1 MTHLPP
7 SEASAAGD
15 NNSGIGAADAYRMLS
30 QASAV
35 MAATL
40 DGAPASSPAP
50 PSSPDAPTPAPWTA
64 PRGVQ
69 LTGPWVAGAVYGVVP
84 AGPLAVVPEANQV
97 HTGKWYAITRGRY
110 VGVTHSTAICDAAV
124 TRVSHGLRAVYDTQ
138 YEAVQAFNDA
148 LEADLDLIEV
158 IA

>member
-7 SEASAAGD
+7 SEVAPAA
-15 NNSGIGAADAYRMLS
+15 NHAA
-30 QASAV
+30 
-35 MAATL
+35 AATPQPSPPTRPL
-40 DGAPASSPAP
+40 PLATTTLASVPPTHTACSVRPPLSWRRLSMAPLRAP
-50 PSSPDAPTPAPWTA
+50 RLLLAPPDAPTPAPWTA

-110 VGVTHSTAICDAAV
+110 VGVTHSTAICDAA
-124 TRVSHGLRAVYDTQ
+124 
-138 YEAVQAFNDA
+138 EP
-148 LEADLDLIEV
+148 
-158 IA
+158 

>member
-7 SEASAAGD
+7 SEVAPAANHAAAATPQPSPPTRPLPLATTTLAS
-15 NNSGIGAADAYRMLS
+15 
-30 QASAV
+30 ASAV

-110 VGVTHSTAICDAAV
+110 VGVTHSTAICDAA
-124 TRVSHGLRAVYDTQ
+124 
-138 YEAVQAFNDA
+138 EP
-148 LEADLDLIEV
+148 
-158 IA
+158 